1 MAKKNNIQIEKSISL
16 SDVLASGDFSALNP
30 DIQKQVLCYTQDNI
44 KLEVGFLGRLFGT
57 KNTGIHVAF
66 TLCSILLFIIFADM
80 IHSYYK
86 GENANLDFISLI
98 MPFFTLSLG
107 YIFGKGKDD

>member
-1 MAKKNNIQIEKSISL
+1 MAKKNNIHVEKSNSL
-16 SDVLASGDFSALNP
+16 SDVLAAGDFSALSP
-30 DIQKQVLCYTQDNI
+30 DIQKQVLYFTQDNI

-66 TLCSILLFIIFADM
+66 TLCFILLLIIFADM
-80 IHSYYK
+80 IHSYCK

-98 MPFFTLSLG
+98 MPFFTLPLG

>member
-1 MAKKNNIQIEKSISL
+1 MAKKNNIQLEKSNSL
-16 SDVLASGDFSALNP
+16 SNILASGDFFTLSP

-44 KLEVGFLGRLFGT
+44 KLEAGFLGRLFGT

-66 TLCSILLFIIFADM
+66 TLCCLFLFIIVLDM
-80 IHSYYK
+80 LHSYWK
-86 GENANLDFISLI
+86 GGNANLDFVSLI

-107 YIFGKGKDD
+107 YIFGKERKD